1 MKRLIA
7 LMLIS
12 MFISSC
18 VPPKV
23 TLAKDLCVRY
33 EVSWLAEKAI
43 PPQTIC
49 VCEEDVFPGLV
60 ASLNALMS
68 FPDFIDITGAPKKG
82 ECEVKDKT
90 ANVPD
95 SVKGV
100 LVN

>member
-1 MKRLIA
+1 MKYLMIVLVA
-7 LMLIS
+7 LMLV
-12 MFISSC
+12 SC

-23 TLAKDLCVRY
+23 TLAHDLCVRY
-33 EVSWLAEKAI
+33 EVSWKAEKAI

-60 ASLNALMS
+60 ASLNAIVS

-90 ANVPD
+90 ANVPEE
-95 SVKGV
+95 VNGV
-100 LVN
+100 LTN